1 MITDDEYSKK
11 AFSALKKA
19 LNKTELIDINVDSIA
34 LQFLAKDI
42 AIYLRAYDELDE
54 LTKVHRTDRGS
65 VNTVKNPVFDIYIK
79 TGEQIHK
86 QLAQFG
92 LTPKS
97 RKQILEELKS
107 EGGEMSEIYKLMKGG
122 K

>member
-1 MITDDEYSKK
+1 MITDDAYSKK

-19 LNKTELIDINVDSIA
+19 LSKTELIDLNVDSIA

-42 AIYLRAYDELDE
+42 AIYLRAYAELDE

-65 VNTVKNPVFDIYIK
+65 INTVKNPVFDIYIK
-79 TGEQIHK
+79 TGDQIHK